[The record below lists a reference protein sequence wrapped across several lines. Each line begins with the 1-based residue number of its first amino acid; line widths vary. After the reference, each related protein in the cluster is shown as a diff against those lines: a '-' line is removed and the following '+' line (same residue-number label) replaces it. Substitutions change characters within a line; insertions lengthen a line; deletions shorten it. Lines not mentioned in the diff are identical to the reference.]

1 MDFLGNELISL
12 KVLAPTLVLIFLIVL
27 IFMVKALLR
36 EFADILKD
44 HSQKMKKSPIKIV
57 REDDLSLKI
66 AKERENLKN
75 LRRKIE
81 GED

>member
-1 MDFLGNELISL
+1 
-12 KVLAPTLVLIFLIVL
+12 
-27 IFMVKALLR
+27 
-36 EFADILKD
+36 
-44 HSQKMKKSPIKIV
+44 MKKSPIKIV